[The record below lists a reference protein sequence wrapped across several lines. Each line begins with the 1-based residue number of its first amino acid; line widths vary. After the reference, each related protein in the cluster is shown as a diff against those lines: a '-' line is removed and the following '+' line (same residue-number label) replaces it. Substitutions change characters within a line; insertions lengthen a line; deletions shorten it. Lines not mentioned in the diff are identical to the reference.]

1 MVYNDV
7 AGRDVGRLAALSDG
21 IFAFAFT
28 VLVLDIRVP
37 DVANI
42 HSEAE
47 LWHALTE
54 LGPQLITVLMTF
66 LTLGIFWVGQ
76 QTQLSHL
83 KSADRN
89 MVWIHIVF
97 LFAVVAEP
105 FSTKLLS
112 AFIAYRVAL
121 LVYWFNIVVLGF
133 VAYMAWTYAGN
144 ADLLDED
151 AALPRKAV
159 ERRSSRRKRC
169 MHVVRRSARSARTSA
184 LQPSFSC
191 S

>member
-1 MVYNDV
+1 
-7 AGRDVGRLAALSDG
+7 
-21 IFAFAFT
+21 
-28 VLVLDIRVP
+28 
-37 DVANI
+37 
-42 HSEAE
+42 
-47 LWHALTE
+47 
-54 LGPQLITVLMTF
+54 MTF

-105 FSTKLLS
+105 FSMKLLS

-121 LVYWFNIVVLGF
+121 LVYWFNIVVLGV

-151 AALPRKAV
+151 APLPGKAV
-159 ERRSSRRKRC
+159 ERRI
-169 MHVVRRSARSARTSA
+169 VTAQAVYAVSAA
-184 LQPSFSC
+184 LCAISTYVSIAAIVLVQLNYALAPKIRWLYRL
-191 S
+191 